1 MAVGPAYPKI
11 AIVGL
16 GNVLLSDDGVGVHA
30 IRELQKA
37 PPAGVAVAEI
47 GTRAL
52 QAQELLEDAD
62 IVVAIDAVQ
71 AGGRPGSIYRFDAG
85 PPWRVEPQRSC
96 SLHDLGIIGAL
107 RLMPR
112 DSRSHLGLPAEP
124 AVIIIGVEPEII
136 DYGMQLS
143 LTLQAVLSRVVE
155 TVRRVVEEIK
165 GTELSHKTIDPRP
178 QTTDHRPQTQDHRP
192 KTTDP
197 KSGVWSRESGV
208 WSLASGV

>member
-30 IRELQKA
+30 VRELQKA
-37 PPAGVAVAEI
+37 PPAGVAVVEI

-52 QAQELLEDAD
+52 QAQGLLEYAD

-71 AGGRPGSIYRFDAG
+71 AGDRPGSIYRFDAG
-85 PPWRVEPQRSC
+85 DVETQRSY

-107 RLMPR
+107 RLMPQ
-112 DSRSHLGLPAEP
+112 DSRP

-143 LTLQAVLSRVVE
+143 PALQAVVGRVVE
-155 TVRRVVEEIK
+155 TARRVAEEIRENK
-165 GTELSHKTIDPRP
+165 LSHVNPVRNSDKGNALP
-178 QTTDHRPQTQDHRP
+178 Q
-192 KTTDP
+192 KANI
-197 KSGVWSRESGV
+197 SNGVNV
-208 WSLASGV
+208 DSLRARK

>member
-1 MAVGPAYPKI
+1 MDVGPACPKI

-30 IRELQKA
+30 VRELQKA
-37 PPAGVAVAEI
+37 PPAGVAAVEI

-52 QAQELLEDAD
+52 QAQELLEYAD

-71 AGGRPGSIYRFDAG
+71 AGERPGSIYRFDAG
-85 PPWRVEPQRSC
+85 DVETQRSY

-107 RLMPR
+107 RLMPH
-112 DSRSHLGLPAEP
+112 DSRP
-124 AVIIIGVEPEII
+124 AVIIIGVEPQII

-143 LTLQAVLSRVVE
+143 PTLQAVLSRVVE

-165 GTELSHKTIDPRP
+165 GTELSPRFCLRQKTRGRFI
-178 QTTDHRPQTQDHRP
+178 
-192 KTTDP
+192 
-197 KSGVWSRESGV
+197 
-208 WSLASGV
+208 A